1 MSIKRFFGTTT
12 RDALRMVRDALGPD
26 GVILSNRSVDGG
38 VEILALGAEDITAL
52 MPAAGESGPDSAP
65 NSAAGVAKGTVVRAQ
80 LDESR
85 KEGAEPE
92 QPKFH
97 VPGRESVKTP
107 VDRRM
112 KIAEEMEHGGKKA
125 LFQTRPAEQAM
136 QKEWAEEWI
145 EEEAG
150 DDPVPAF
157 GHLPRFK
164 FPAFDEQ
171 QQQRPQ
177 RPSNSNI
184 PNFATRGDEAREPLP
199 SAARNVRQ
207 IPANFNARAADEFLA
222 GKNVAGSVADAT
234 SRNGAFSQFENSDEP
249 VTPGIREETTS
260 NHDMDAS
267 AKKRRATAT
276 ARKAA
281 KPQPR
286 DREAAP
292 EVVRQPA
299 FDSRQVADEVAAS
312 VLREIRSMRGTL
324 EHQLATLTW
333 NEQQR
338 RDPSRGHALGQ
349 LLAAGFSASLAHELL
364 DRLPAGLEEQR
375 AIEWVKTVLKANL
388 QTISNENEIL
398 EQGGVYAL
406 VGPTGVGKTTTT
418 AKLAA
423 RCVVRHGADKLA
435 LLTTDGYRIGGHEQL
450 RIYGKI
456 LGVTVYAVKDQ
467 QDLSLALAELRG
479 KHMVLID
486 TVGMGQ
492 RDRMVA
498 EQVAM
503 LTGCGTEVKRLLL
516 LNAACSGDTLNEVV
530 SAYEG
535 GGLAG
540 AIITKLDEA
549 ATTGS
554 VLDTVIRH
562 QLRLYYTATG
572 QRVPED
578 LHVGDAAQLVDGA
591 FNNLP
596 AASPF
601 AVPEDVFPFL
611 MAGAKGGMDRG
622 GRMPGIGM
630 NGGYL
635 G

>member
-1 MSIKRFFGTTT
+1 MSIKRFFGITT

-52 MPAAGESGPDSAP
+52 MPPAGESVPD
-65 NSAAGVAKGTVVRAQ
+65 SAAGVARGTAGRGR

-85 KEGAEPE
+85 NEGAEPQ
-92 QPKFH
+92 QPRFP
-97 VPGRESVKTP
+97 VPNRESVESS
-107 VDRRM
+107 VDLRM
-112 KIAEEMEHGGKKA
+112 KIAEEMEHAGKKA
-125 LFQTRPAEQAM
+125 FFQAPRAEQAM
-136 QKEWAEEWI
+136 QKEWSEEWI

-150 DDPVPAF
+150 DDSTPAF

-171 QQQRPQ
+171 QQQRPL

-184 PNFATRGDEAREPLP
+184 SNVASRGVEAREPLP
-199 SAARNVRQ
+199 SSAGNIQWMPESVNERAVR
-207 IPANFNARAADEFLA
+207 EFAA
-222 GKNVAGSVADAT
+222 GKNLAGSMMDAAP
-234 SRNGAFSQFENSDEP
+234 RNGGFPRFEKGDKP
-249 VTPGIREETTS
+249 VIPGTREEDTG
-260 NHDMDAS
+260 NHDVDAS
-267 AKKRRATAT
+267 PKKRRAAAG

-281 KPQPR
+281 KPQGP
-286 DREAAP
+286 EAVP
-292 EVVRQPA
+292 QPV

-338 RDPSRGHALGQ
+338 RDPSRGHALAQ

-364 DRLPAGLEEQR
+364 ERLPAGLEEQT
-375 AIEWVKTVLKANL
+375 AMAWIKTVLKANL
-388 QTISNENEIL
+388 QTIANENEIL

-467 QDLSLALAELRG
+467 QDLSLALSELRG

-492 RDRMVA
+492 RDKMVA

-503 LTGCGTEVKRLLL
+503 LTGCGAEVKRLLL

-562 QLRLYYTATG
+562 QLKLYYAATG

-578 LHVGDAAQLVDGA
+578 LHVGNADHLVEGA
-591 FNNLP
+591 FDHLP

-601 AVPEDVFPFL
+601 TMPEDVFPLL
-611 MAGAKGGMDRG
+611 MAGSKGGMGRG
-622 GRMPGIGM
+622 GRMTGFGM
-630 NGGYL
+630 NGGHL